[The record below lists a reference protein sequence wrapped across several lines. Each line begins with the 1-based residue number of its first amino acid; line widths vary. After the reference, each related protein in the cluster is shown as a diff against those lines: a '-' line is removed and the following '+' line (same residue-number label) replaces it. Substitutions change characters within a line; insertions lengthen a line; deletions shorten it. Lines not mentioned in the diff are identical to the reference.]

1 MSNSIRMVS
10 LTVSSAR
17 LHHVPTHLVL
27 CNEIVLPEE
36 RPSSDISLWVAWRG
50 FGLLKEYLGAAWGR
64 LAFEALDALVR
75 AGLVKQADI
84 TSDVVIKEVDFAPSR
99 DWPILC
105 RFAEARGAK
114 SKTLADLL
122 G

>member
-1 MSNSIRMVS
+1 MPNSIPTVS
-10 LTVSSAR
+10 LTVSRAR

-27 CNEIVLPEE
+27 CNNIVLPEE
-36 RPSSDISLWVAWRG
+36 RHSSDISLWIAWRG
-50 FGLLKEYLGAAWGR
+50 FGRSKEYLGAAWGKR
-64 LAFEALDALVR
+64 SFEALDALVR
-75 AGLVKQADI
+75 SGLVKQADI
-84 TSDVVIKEVDFAPSR
+84 TSDVVVKEVDFVPSR

-114 SKTLADLL
+114 SKNLADLL